1 MLTELNEEEIIIL
14 LEKLYTLK
22 ACKEIIKLGY
32 EYTENHFPRLTYHDE
47 FGSESLASTLT
58 TVLGTSIGDGEISYI
73 HEAIDQIHSSGGI
86 VPYVEAYDNRETIG
100 TLIRID
106 NETTRY
112 IYKHNINIDYILN
125 NFIASL
131 NDISL
136 FDYYVNIDSAQVYM
150 NYKQGDGLYI
160 ILSHDVFIDSFLDE
174 YIMLLKEL
182 QNVQK
187 ENEKCQ
193 EQ

>member
-1 MLTELNEEEIIIL
+1 MLTELNEEEISIL

-32 EYTENHFPRLTYHDE
+32 EYTEKHFPRLTYHDE
-47 FGSESLASTLT
+47 FGTESIVGAINSL
-58 TVLGTSIGDGEISYI
+58 VGTSIGDGEVSYA

-86 VPYVEAYDNRETIG
+86 VPYIEAYDERETIG
-100 TLIRID
+100 VLIRID

-125 NFIASL
+125 NFTTLL

-136 FDYYVNIDSAQVYM
+136 FDCYTNIESAQVYM
-150 NYKQGDGLYI
+150 NYKQGNGLYI

>member
-1 MLTELNEEEIIIL
+1 MITDLNEEEITIL

-32 EYTENHFPRLTYHDE
+32 EYTKNHFPRLTYHDE
-47 FGSESLASTLT
+47 FGSESIVDAINTL
-58 TVLGTSIGDGEISYI
+58 VGTSIGDGEISYT
-73 HEAIDQIHSSGGI
+73 HEAIDEIHSSGGI
-86 VPYVEAYDNRETIG
+86 VPYIEAYDEREPIG

-112 IYKHNINIDYILN
+112 IYKHNINIDSILN
-125 NFIASL
+125 NFVVSL
-131 NDISL
+131 NDIL
-136 FDYYVNIDSAQVYM
+136 LLDHYVNVDYAQVYM

-160 ILSHDVFIDSFLDE
+160 ILPHDVFIDSFLDE
-174 YIMLLKEL
+174 YIILLQEL

>member
-1 MLTELNEEEIIIL
+1 MLTEINEEEISIL

-22 ACKEIIKLGY
+22 SCKEIIKLGY
-32 EYTENHFPRLTYHDE
+32 EYTEKHFPRLIYNDD
-47 FGSESLASTLT
+47 FGNETLASVLT
-58 TVLGTSIGDGEISYI
+58 TILGTSIGDGEISYT
-73 HEAIDQIHSSGGI
+73 HEVIDEIHSSGGI
-86 VPYVEAYDNRETIG
+86 VPYIEAYDNREPIG

-112 IYKHNINIDYILN
+112 IYNHKINIDSILN
-125 NFIASL
+125 NFIVSL
-131 NDISL
+131 NDIL
-136 FDYYVNIDSAQVYM
+136 LLDHYVNVDYVQVYM

-160 ILSHDVFIDSFLDE
+160 ILPHDVFIDSFVDE
-174 YIMLLKEL
+174 YIILLKEL

-187 ENEKCQ
+187 ENEQCR